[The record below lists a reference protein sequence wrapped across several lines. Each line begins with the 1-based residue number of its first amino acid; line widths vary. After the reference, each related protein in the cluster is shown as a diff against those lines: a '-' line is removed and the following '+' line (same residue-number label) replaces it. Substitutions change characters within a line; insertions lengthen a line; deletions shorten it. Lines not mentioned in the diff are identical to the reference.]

1 MIREYD
7 FENNEFFISKI
18 WNKSGSE
25 IEVEIKY
32 IILSNPAKEKCQTKY
47 GILILMQTVLN

>member
-32 IILSNPAKEKCQTKY
+32 IILSNPAKGKCQTKY
-47 GILILMQTVLN
+47 GILISMQTVLN